1 MWPQE
6 WGCLGFFQK
15 KPSGR
20 ECGKSAYFSFTSKG
34 RECCADCELRR
45 REQPFRRALWESMCG
60 TRWFGDQGPPT
71 AQRVQVPAPVAVF
84 LEPSDRRLKLQPDEP
99 KIKLMA
105 LLNIL
110 FVKFNFPMCTFITL
124 GMALSVAD
132 LSFGGAAARCLLL
145 PSALL

>member
-1 MWPQE
+1 M
-6 WGCLGFFQK
+6 
-15 KPSGR
+15 
-20 ECGKSAYFSFTSKG
+20 
-34 RECCADCELRR
+34 
-45 REQPFRRALWESMCG
+45 RALGKYVWNAVVRG
-60 TRWFGDQGPPT
+60 PGPPHPPEGPG
-71 AQRVQVPAPVAVF
+71 ACPRFLALF

-110 FVKFNFPMCTFITL
+110 FVKFNFLMCTFITL

-132 LSFGGAAARCLLL
+132 LSFGGAAACCLLL